1 MEASCLA
8 CGDACGDDCDVW
20 PGAVLVSLDR
30 VVVAFALRPRRMGDT
45 PSPTTRRARNCTR
58 MPQNKRP
65 CTTWQP
71 GRHWASWAAGGG
83 TVSGG
88 TGDSTVRGTRFN
100 VSMYPPRYA
109 VRSESSARRKDQTK
123 DRTGGAESLH
133 KSLRFTI
140 WGRLQ
145 TAKQTT
151 IGHCNCYSA
160 LSLLHCATIATLR
173 YILGYMASARLR
185 HWAAQPAKWAFPTGA
200 GHSAAARSKCVAA
213 SLSSTAE
220 RGPDSQAPHIP
231 PNTSAR
237 IILGR
242 CARAFR

>member
-1 MEASCLA
+1 VIRCMWRRRPYVVSGGGVEASCLA

-83 TVSGG
+83 TVLGG

-100 VSMYPPRYA
+100 VSMYPPR
-109 VRSESSARRKDQTK
+109 VRGTVGEQCAAEGPNERPDRGGGIITQIITLYNLGQTPDSE
-123 DRTGGAESLH
+123 
-133 KSLRFTI
+133 
-140 WGRLQ
+140 
-145 TAKQTT
+145 AKTT

-200 GHSAAARSKCVAA
+200 GHSAAAR
-213 SLSSTAE
+213 
-220 RGPDSQAPHIP
+220 
-231 PNTSAR
+231 
-237 IILGR
+237 
-242 CARAFR
+242 